1 MGTILVVIL
10 MLLKSKPKPV
20 QLCHL
25 TVENNWL
32 LGNLSINLPL
42 LFFLRRLSY
51 DVEGLLI

>member
-1 MGTILVVIL
+1 MGTILVMIL
-10 MLLKSKPKPV
+10 MLLRSKPKSV

>member
-10 MLLKSKPKPV
+10 MLLKCKPKPV

-25 TVENNWL
+25 TVESKML

-42 LFFLRRLSY
+42 LFFHRRLSY